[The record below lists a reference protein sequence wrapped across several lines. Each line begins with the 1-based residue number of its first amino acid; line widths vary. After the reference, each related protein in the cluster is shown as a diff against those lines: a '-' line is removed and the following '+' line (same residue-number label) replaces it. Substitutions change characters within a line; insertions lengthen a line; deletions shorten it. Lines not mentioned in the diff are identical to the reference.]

1 MENFLNLAPALLF
14 LAALLYISYWVQQ
27 QSSEARSSNFVKD
40 YFIGGRSLGGFVLA
54 MTTVATY
61 SSVSTFVGGPG
72 VAWQIGYG
80 WLYMA
85 IVQMVVIF
93 LVMGVFGKKISLVAK
108 DIDAVTVIDIIRA
121 RYKSDALANM
131 AAIFIVAF
139 FCATMVAQ
147 FVGAAKLFEAVTGY
161 SYMTGLT
168 MFGIIVVIYTTIG
181 GFKGV
186 AITDAICAI
195 AMMIGMGILFYCL
208 LDKAG
213 GYSAIMAHFRANDP
227 AMLEPLSRGKMPIS
241 LYISQWL
248 LVGVCTLALPQ
259 SVVRSISYKDTKA
272 LRQAIIIG
280 TIVIGVVT
288 IIATWVGVLCK
299 GVLTN
304 PSLAAY
310 GGSVDNIMPRTIIS
324 VMSPFWAGVVIIGP
338 IAATISTVS
347 SLLLTSSSSII
358 KDVYM
363 RHLEK
368 SGKTLSNDGVKR
380 LSMIFTIL
388 LGFGIY
394 LISIAP
400 PSVIWKINMFAFGG
414 LETAF
419 FWVMIF
425 GLFWHKANSTGA
437 ICAMFGGV
445 VAYCVTMALGFKV
458 FSLHQITIGITTSL
472 IFFFIGNAMG
482 KMPDME
488 TLKLFFPDKYED
500 D

>member
-1 MENFLNLAPALLF
+1 
-14 LAALLYISYWVQQ
+14 
-27 QSSEARSSNFVKD
+27 
-40 YFIGGRSLGGFVLA
+40 

-93 LVMGVFGKKISLVAK
+93 LVMGVFGKKISLIARE
-108 DIDAVTVIDIIRA
+108 IDAVTVIDIIRA

-227 AMLEPLSRGKMPIS
+227 AMLEPLSRGKMPVS

-272 LRQAIIIG
+272 LRNAIIIG
-280 TIVIGVVT
+280 TVVIGVVT

-304 PSLAAY
+304 PDLAAY

-363 RHLEK
+363 RSLEK
-368 SGKTLSNDGVKR
+368 SGKSLSNDGVKR

-445 VAYCVTMALGFKV
+445 AAYCITMAMGFKV

-482 KMPDME
+482 KMPDMD

-500 D
+500 